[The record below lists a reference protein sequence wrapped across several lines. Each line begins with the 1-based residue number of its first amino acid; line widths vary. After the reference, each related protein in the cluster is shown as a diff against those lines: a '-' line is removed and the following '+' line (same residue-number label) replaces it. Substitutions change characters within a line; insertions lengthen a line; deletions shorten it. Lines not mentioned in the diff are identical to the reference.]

1 MDEWPMPGE
10 QNGCRRSDSTYVS
23 GYAHRGG
30 SSGARFR
37 DAAPN
42 PGLKAVTAGMSLL
55 NIVPAVTGEPTAAEV
70 ASADARESGM
80 CLVDGPARRGPA

>member
-1 MDEWPMPGE
+1 MDEWPAPGE
-10 QNGCRRSDSTYVS
+10 RTGCRRSGSTYVS

-30 SSGARFR
+30 SSGAWFR
-37 DAAPN
+37 DAEPN

-55 NIVPAVTGEPTAAEV
+55 NIVLAVTGGPTAEV
-70 ASADARESGM
+70 ASADARESGR